1 MMVGEGIGKPVD
13 GRSVV
18 SRSGQTQGLR
28 PSRISANWV
37 PEQKMVELIANG
49 NRFAWRV
56 VKQGLRG
63 IRRADNRDLGV
74 TCGLKLPI
82 DRKIALICKT
92 N

>member
-37 PEQKMVELIANG
+37 PEQKMVELITNG

-56 VKQGLRG
+56 CNECAKFDRLKMSPGIPMRFSRGMKGGGLVAIALG
-63 IRRADNRDLGV
+63 IR
-74 TCGLKLPI
+74 
-82 DRKIALICKT
+82 
-92 N
+92 

>member
-37 PEQKMVELIANG
+37 PEQKMVELITNG

-56 VKQGLRG
+56 CNECAKFDRLNKACGVLGEPTTG
-63 IRRADNRDLGV
+63 GSGCDLWFE
-74 TCGLKLPI
+74 
-82 DRKIALICKT
+82 IAY
-92 N
+92 